1 VDIEQVIAHRQA
13 KVERWRARGVDPY
26 PPRFRRT
33 HTAREAVA
41 ALVEAERRGSP
52 PPAVTVAGRIVAMR
66 QMGRATFI
74 DLRDGS
80 GRLQTYHRLD
90 ALGEEAYAALDD
102 LDLGDFLGVEGEM
115 FRTRTGEP
123 TVQARAYT
131 LLCKALRAPPEKWH
145 GLQDTE
151 TRHRQRYLD
160 LMVNEEVRERF
171 RLRQRIVQAVRRYLD
186 ERGFLEVETPVL
198 QPHAGGA
205 AARPFVTYHNALER
219 HLYLRIALELYLK
232 RLLVGGYE
240 RVYELGRVF
249 RNEGVTG
256 RHNPE
261 FTMLEA
267 YQAYA
272 DYTDMME
279 LTQGMIVQAAREA
292 LGTLQVPCGD
302 TVIDLTPPWPRV
314 SLREAI
320 RQHTGIDIEA
330 LRDAAALREAA
341 ATVGLAV
348 DPVWDWAKLVDELL
362 ANFVEPR
369 TLQPTFVVDYP
380 VELSPL
386 AKAKPGAP
394 GLVERFELFLGG
406 REIANAYTEL
416 NDPLEQRR
424 RFQEQARRRAAGQE
438 EVETADE
445 DFLVALEHG
454 MPPAGGLGLGIDR
467 LVMVLTGQS
476 SIREVVLFPALREKG
491 TS

>member
-1 VDIEQVIAHRQA
+1 MDSEQVIAYRQA
-13 KVERWRARGVDPY
+13 KVERWRARGIDPY

-33 HTAREAVA
+33 HTAQEAIA
-41 ALVEAERRGSP
+41 ALEGAQGSP
-52 PPAVTVAGRIVAMR
+52 QAPSTVAVAGRIVALR
-66 QMGRATFI
+66 RMGRATFI

-90 ALGEEAYAALDD
+90 VLGEDAYQALDD

-115 FRTRTGEP
+115 FRTRSGEP
-123 TVQARAYT
+123 TLQAHSYT

-151 TRHRQRYLD
+151 TRYRQRYLD
-160 LMVNEEVRERF
+160 LMVNQEVRERF

-186 ERGFLEVETPVL
+186 QRGFLEVETPVL
-198 QPHAGGA
+198 QPYAGGA
-205 AARPFVTYHNALER
+205 AARPFQTYHHALER
-219 HLYLRIALELYLK
+219 HLYLRIALELHLK

-240 RVYELGRVF
+240 RVYELGKVF
-249 RNEGVTG
+249 RNEGITA

-272 DYTDMME
+272 DYSDMME
-279 LTQGMIVQAAREA
+279 LTEGLVAYVAREA

-302 TVIDLTPPWPRV
+302 AVIDLTPPWPRLP
-314 SLREAI
+314 LREAI
-320 RQHTGIDIEA
+320 RQHTGIDIGA
-330 LRDAAALREAA
+330 LRDADALRQAAAAL
-341 ATVGLAV
+341 GLAV
-348 DPVWDWAKLVDELL
+348 DPGWDWPKLVDELL
-362 ANFVEPR
+362 ANCVEPR

-394 GLVERFELFLGG
+394 GLVERFELFVGG
-406 REIANAYTEL
+406 RELANAYSEL
-416 NDPLEQRR
+416 NDPQEQRR
-424 RFQEQARRRAAGQE
+424 RFQEQARRRAAGQQ

-467 LVMVLTGQS
+467 LVMLLTGQS

-491 TS
+491 AS